1 MIVAAGLN
9 PENLLVRDA
18 TRPGW
23 KRGLESTSGVICDI
37 VTAQQLPKK
46 CFPIVFR
53 LLHEAS
59 IAQLRALETEL
70 SGASS
75 ANS

>member
-1 MIVAAGLN
+1 
-9 PENLLVRDA
+9 VRDG

-23 KRGLESTSGVICDI
+23 KRGLESTSAVICDI

-53 LLHEAS
+53 LLNESS
-59 IAQLRALETEL
+59 IAQLRAVESEATEKPA
-70 SGASS
+70 ASPHP
-75 ANS
+75 AL